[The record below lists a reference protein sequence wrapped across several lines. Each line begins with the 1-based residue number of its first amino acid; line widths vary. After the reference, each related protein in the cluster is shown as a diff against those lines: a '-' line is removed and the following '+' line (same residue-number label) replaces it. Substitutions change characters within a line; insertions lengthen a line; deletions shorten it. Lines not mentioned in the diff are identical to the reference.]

1 MNVFD
6 IGFKVVTILGYPL
19 SFIELVATLFGFLSV
34 YLASRANIHTWSTG
48 IVNELFLFILF
59 YQVHLYADMLLQVY
73 FFGVTIMGWYNWKKQ
88 GEINFVS
95 VLSMKKRVSLGL
107 LVIAGTIVLGSVLS
121 EIHEL
126 LPAYFPVKAAFP
138 FVDSAILSGSIAA
151 TVLLAGRKIET
162 WYIWILIDLI
172 STILFLKKGLY
183 FLGLEYGLFL
193 GLASYG
199 LLNWNKLRKHG

>member
-1 MNVFD
+1 MQLFD
-6 IGFKVVTILGYPL
+6 IGFTVVTILGYPL
-19 SFIELVATLFGFLSV
+19 SLVELIATVFGFLSV

-48 IVNELFLFILF
+48 VVNELFLFILF

-95 VLSMKKRVSLGL
+95 VLSMKKRFSLGL
-107 LVIAGTIVLGSVLS
+107 LVIAGTIILGVVLS
-121 EIHEL
+121 EIHTL

-162 WYIWILIDLI
+162 WYIWILVDLI
-172 STILFLKKGLY
+172 STILFFKKGLY
-183 FLGLEYGLFL
+183 FLGLEYTLFL
-193 GLASYG
+193 GMASYG
-199 LLNWNKLRKHG
+199 LWNWNKLRTHG